1 MNYIKSKFMRTEIAI
16 YTSCLIHMIGIFS
29 VLATAILLLKLL
41 LKVWN

>member
-1 MNYIKSKFMRTEIAI
+1 MNFIKSKFMRTEIMMYI
-16 YTSCLIHMIGIFS
+16 SCLIHMIGIFS